1 LILGRDLGIPILN
14 STTTT
19 PRGENALQ
27 RGMRIIN
34 GKALK
39 TTDYQ
44 DQVEPEEE
52 GDRAEQEGLQ
62 EGGGPTVE
70 VPAVLCTNVSTFYS
84 LVKIIIN
91 FYPF

>member
-1 LILGRDLGIPILN
+1 MASPGHQ
-14 STTTT
+14 
-19 PRGENALQ
+19 RGENALQ

-91 FYPF
+91 IISSYFTF

>member
-1 LILGRDLGIPILN
+1 
-14 STTTT
+14 
-19 PRGENALQ
+19 
-27 RGMRIIN
+27 MRIIN

-91 FYPF
+91 FISTFLSILILSTEFKKKNCSYFENLRQD